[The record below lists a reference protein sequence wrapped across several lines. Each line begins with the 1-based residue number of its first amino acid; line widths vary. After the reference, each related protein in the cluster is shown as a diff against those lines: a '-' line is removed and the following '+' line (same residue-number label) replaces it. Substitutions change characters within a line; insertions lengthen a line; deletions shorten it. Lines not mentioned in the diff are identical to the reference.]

1 MEEFLNAQQVGQVR
15 QFVFIS
21 MTILLNV
28 DKSTNIKQLQY
39 TTYVTSI
46 HNIILI
52 LRAECPLCTQQ
63 SVFKFMLACFDIHRG
78 DQIQSSDA
86 YKPQGLSNL
95 SIRFSEYALELDVT

>member
-1 MEEFLNAQQVGQVR
+1 MEEFHNAQQVGQVR

-28 DKSTNIKQLQY
+28 DKSANIKQLQY

-63 SVFKFMLACFDIHRG
+63 SVLKFMLACFDIPKG
-78 DQIQSSDA
+78 DQIQ
-86 YKPQGLSNL
+86 
-95 SIRFSEYALELDVT
+95 